1 MTERNV
7 NRYGEVELMEFKIHV
22 EKKVAKTEK
31 QLASLKEQLADAA
44 DAKDNEGDWMD
55 DSSTTTDIEVLEMM
69 TNRQRKHLMDLQ
81 NALQRIHNKSY
92 GICSISGKLI
102 DKRRLLAVP
111 TTTKSLTAKIGNGD
125 SASKRIS
132 RPSVT
137 SPLKA
142 KKTPKII
149 SRIIR
154 RPVSNETAQPK
165 VWEEED
171 VEMDLELAD
180 RIDLIDLELD
190 SDNYSEEEVNN

>member
-7 NRYGEVELMEFKIHV
+7 NRYGEVELMEFKAHI
-22 EKKVAKTEK
+22 EKKIAKTEK

-55 DSSTTTDIEVLEMM
+55 DFSTTTDIEVLEMM

-111 TTTKSLTAKIGNGD
+111 TTTKSLVAKIENGD
-125 SASKRIS
+125 SASKGIN
-132 RPSVT
+132 RPSVK

-154 RPVSNETAQPK
+154 RPVSNETAKPK

-190 SDNYSEEEVNN
+190 SDNYSEEELNN